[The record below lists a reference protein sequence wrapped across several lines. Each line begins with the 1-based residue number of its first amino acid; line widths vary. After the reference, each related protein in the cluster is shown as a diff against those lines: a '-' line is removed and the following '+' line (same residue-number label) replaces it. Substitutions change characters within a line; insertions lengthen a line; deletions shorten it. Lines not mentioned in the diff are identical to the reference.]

1 MWGLIVLVRYGLCG
15 QFYRGVLRVLSFF
28 VGDKE
33 MKRSSIW
40 HLAILALAATALLAG
55 DVMAQGQEG
64 GRRGRGGRGGFGR
77 MMMNAATLIGI
88 EQVQKELELAD
99 EQKAEIKKLT
109 DEMQERTRAAFA
121 GVRDLSEEERRAKFE
136 EMAKEGEARLAEAKK
151 KIDEVLL
158 PEQRERLD
166 QIVLQVQGT
175 QALATE
181 AVAAKLSLSDEQ
193 KKKIEEVQEAQG
205 EKMRE
210 LREAGRDG
218 GGREAFDKLRTETQ
232 EKVNAILTAEQKEKL
247 AQLKGKAFELDRSQF
262 RGPGGGGRGNRNRG
276 EGRQRPAN
284 DA

>member
-1 MWGLIVLVRYGLCG
+1 
-15 QFYRGVLRVLSFF
+15 
-28 VGDKE
+28 
-33 MKRSSIW
+33 MKRSSVW

-64 GRRGRGGRGGFGR
+64 GRRGRGGRGGGFGR
-77 MMMNAATLIGI
+77 GGGMNAAMLIGS

-121 GVRDLSEEERRAKFE
+121 AVRDLSEDERQAKRE
-136 EMAKEGEARLAEAKK
+136 EMAKEGEARMAEAKK

-193 KKKIEEVQEAQG
+193 KTKIKEVQEAQG

-210 LREAGRDG
+210 LFQGGRDG

-232 EKVNAILTAEQKEKL
+232 EKVDAILTAEQKEKL

-262 RGPGGGGRGNRNRG
+262 RGPGGGGRGGRNRG

>member
-1 MWGLIVLVRYGLCG
+1 
-15 QFYRGVLRVLSFF
+15 
-28 VGDKE
+28 

-64 GRRGRGGRGGFGR
+64 GRRGRGGRGGGLGR
-77 MMMNAATLIGI
+77 GGMMRMTAAMLIGS

-109 DEMQERTRAAFA
+109 DEMQEQNRAAFA
-121 GVRDLSEEERRAKFE
+121 GLRDLSDEERRAKFE
-136 EMAKEGEARLAEAKK
+136 EMAKEGAARAAEAKK

-166 QIVLQVQGT
+166 QILVQVQGT

-181 AVAAKLSLSDEQ
+181 AVATKLSLTDEQ
-193 KKKIEEVQEAQG
+193 KKKIEEAQEAQG

-210 LREAGRDG
+210 LFQAGRDG
-218 GGREAFDKLRTETQ
+218 GGREAMQKLQEETN
-232 EKVNAILTAEQKEKL
+232 EKINAVLTDEQKQKL
-247 AQLKGKAFELDRSQF
+247 TEIKGKAFEFDRSQL
-262 RGPGGGGRGNRNRG
+262 RGLGGGGRGNRNRDG
-276 EGRQRPAN
+276 GRQRPESEN
-284 DA
+284 